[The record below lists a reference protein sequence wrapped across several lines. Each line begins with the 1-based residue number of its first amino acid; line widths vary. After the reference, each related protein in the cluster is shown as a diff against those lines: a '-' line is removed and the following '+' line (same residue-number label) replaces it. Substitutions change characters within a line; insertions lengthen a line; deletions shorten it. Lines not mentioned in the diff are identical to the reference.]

1 MLERILNWRWVRFL
15 LDMIEIYFDKRVSR
29 SAAEL
34 AYFLILTFFPI
45 LICINA
51 FVGVLEIDPGVVLN
65 TLAPFLPG
73 SLLGVVSD
81 YITYISVNES
91 SALLLAGVFMTLV
104 SASAAMRGLMDS
116 MADIYERESYGGV
129 SKVVFSVIFS
139 LLLLV
144 TIYVSMVAVL
154 TGNWF
159 FNLLRRYLPAWIPEI
174 HMVSWN
180 WTRFVALFGL
190 MFVLMV
196 LVYRMAAPRSKPRV
210 PVLTGAL
217 LASIA
222 LVGASMIFSYFIGMS
237 SNYSLVYG
245 SLASVIILLV
255 WLYLCG
261 NIVILGNVFNCV
273 RYRRK
278 SSKNFKKTVDNR
290 DAE

>member
-1 MLERILNWRWVRFL
+1 MVEKVLRWRWVRFVVE
-15 LDMIEIYFDKRVSR
+15 MVEVYFEKHVGR

-51 FVGVLEIDPGVVLN
+51 FVGLLQLDPNTLLN

-73 SLLGVVSD
+73 SLLNIVSD
-81 YITYISVNES
+81 YITYITVNES
-91 SALLLAGVFMTLV
+91 SALLFAGIVMTLF

-116 MADIYERESYGGV
+116 MADIYGRASYGGV
-129 SKVVFSVIFS
+129 AKVVASVGFS

-144 TIYVSMVAVL
+144 TIYVSLVVVL

-159 FNLLRRYLPAWIPEI
+159 FNLLRRYLPAWVPEI
-174 HMVSWN
+174 HLVSWN
-180 WTRFVALFGL
+180 WGRFVALFGL
-190 MFVLMV
+190 MFLLMA
-196 LVYRMAAPRSKPRV
+196 LVYRMAAPWLKPRV
-210 PVLTGAL
+210 PILLGAL
-217 LASIA
+217 LASVA
-222 LVGASMIFSYFIGMS
+222 LVGASMVFSYFIGMS

-261 NIVILGNVFNCV
+261 NIVILGNVFNSV

-278 SSKNFKKTVDNR
+278 KAKKVEEK
-290 DAE
+290 A